1 MPQDTPQPAANA
13 VADAANAQA
22 EAQAQA
28 GSPAGLLERWRRG
41 RIGLSAKLLLLTLLF
56 VMLAEVLIF
65 VPSVANFRVTWLA
78 DRLRA
83 AQLASLAAEAGG
95 GNVPAS
101 LRAELLKTAQVK
113 AVSVKR
119 DGMRR
124 LVLPANRDLSIDAHY
139 ELSMDMPNGNL
150 GDLSHRLGLVS
161 DAMSVFLSGGNRI
174 LRVTGH
180 LTGSRT
186 DNVEIVLP
194 EAPLRTAMLS
204 YGLNVLGLSI
214 VISFITAA
222 LVYFALNRLLVRP
235 MMRISENM
243 LKFSRNPE
251 DTSRIIEPTARQDE
265 IGTAERELAHMQG
278 ELAHLLLQKNRLA
291 QLGLAVSKINHDLR
305 NMLASAQLISD
316 RLTSLEDP
324 TVQRFAPKL
333 IASLDRAI
341 AFCNDTLR
349 FGRAEEAKPRRE
361 LFRLKPLIDEIG
373 DALALPR
380 EDAIDWVVDIEDTLR
395 IDADRDHLFRVLSNL
410 VRNAVQVLEAQP
422 GAADQS
428 AGSQP
433 GALAAPAAMSPR
445 DTIRVAARRDGRT
458 VAIDIADTGPGV
470 PAKVRP
476 HLFQAFQSSARK
488 GGTGLGLAI
497 AAELIAAHG
506 GRLTL
511 RDGARGA
518 VFRIEIPDRS
528 A

>member
-1 MPQDTPQPAANA
+1 M
-13 VADAANAQA
+13 
-22 EAQAQA
+22 
-28 GSPAGLLERWRRG
+28 
-41 RIGLSAKLLLLTLLF
+41 LS
-56 VMLAEVLIF
+56 EVLIF
-65 VPSVANFRVTWLA
+65 VPSVANFRVTWLV
-78 DRLRA
+78 DRLRS

-95 GNVPAS
+95 GTVPEA
-101 LRAELLKTAQVK
+101 LRMELLKSAQVK
-113 AVSVKR
+113 AVSIKR

-124 LVLPANRDLSIDAHY
+124 LVLPPDHDLSVDAHY
-139 ELSMDMPNGNL
+139 DVSMDMPNGEF
-150 GDLSHRLGLVS
+150 GDVAHRIGLVG
-161 DAMSVFLSGGNRI
+161 DALSVFLAGGNRM

-180 LTGSRT
+180 FTGTRT

-194 EAPLRTAMLS
+194 EAPLRTAMLN

-214 VISFITAA
+214 IISIITAA

-235 MMRISENM
+235 MMRISANM
-243 LKFSRNPE
+243 QHFSRNPE
-251 DTSRIIEPTARQDE
+251 DVSRIIEPTARQDE

-278 ELAHLLLQKNRLA
+278 ELAQLLLQKNRLA

-316 RLTSLEDP
+316 RLTGLPDP

-361 LFRLKPLIDEIG
+361 LLRLKPLVEEIG

-380 EDAIDWVVDIEDTLR
+380 EDAIDWIVELDDNLR
-395 IDADRDHLFRVLSNL
+395 IDVDRDHLFRVLSNL

-422 GAADQS
+422 AATPATGTPSSS
-428 AGSQP
+428 AGS
-433 GALAAPAAMSPR
+433 GGHREA
-445 DTIRVAARRDGRT
+445 IRVAARRDGRT
-458 VAIDIADTGPGV
+458 VVIDVADTGPGV

-511 RDGARGA
+511 RESARGA
-518 VFRIEIPDRS
+518 TFRIEIPDRS
-528 A
+528 P